1 MILILTQCFPSRL
14 GGIESL
20 VSNLSLGLSKSEKII
35 VFADRHHMF
44 YDAIYDNNHK
54 DEILVRRISGLKFFR
69 QRRKIKEIKPFIE
82 SQKVKL
88 IIADTWK
95 SLELGI
101 DYFNTKNI
109 PSICLAHGNE
119 LLSNDL
125 KKAQRIKN
133 TLNKSTAVV
142 ANSLYTKKLVQELVK
157 STIIVDY
164 VYPGA
169 NDLRNHKEHS
179 LKEVNG
185 EPVILTLA
193 RLEKRKGHTHI
204 IHCIKKLLSDF
215 PNIQYVIAG
224 EGPEKRALQKL
235 VNDKNL
241 QNNVLFVGLVNDEQ
255 KKFLFERSSLMV
267 MPTLD
272 ESKSR
277 SIEGFGISY
286 LEAAFFGI
294 PSIASDVGGTP
305 EAVINNS
312 TGVIINS
319 IDKLYQS
326 MHDLLVNENKRIL
339 FGENAQRRS
348 HENFQWNI
356 VTKKYKSIFDKVV
369 NNSQ

>member
-82 SQKVKL
+82 SRKVKL

-294 PSIASDVGGTP
+294 PSIASNIGGTL
-305 EAVINNS
+305 EAVLHNS
-312 TGVIINS
+312 TGKIINN
-319 IDKLYQS
+319 IENLYKTIRE
-326 MHDLLVNENKRIL
+326 LLLDNEQRKIL
-339 FGENAQRRS
+339 GKNAQKRAIDEFRWDIIATKHLS
-348 HENFQWNI
+348 IINNI
-356 VTKKYKSIFDKVV
+356 VKK
-369 NNSQ
+369 N

>member
-20 VSNLSLGLSKSEKII
+20 VSNLSVGLSKSERII

-69 QRRKIKEIKPFIE
+69 QRRKIKEIKPLIE
-82 SQKVKL
+82 SDKVKL

-193 RLEKRKGHTHI
+193 RLEKRKSHAHI

-294 PSIASDVGGTP
+294 PSIASNVGGTP

-312 TGVIINS
+312 TGVIINN
-319 IDKLYQS
+319 IDELYQS
-326 MHDLLVNENKRIL
+326 MHDLLVDENKRIL

-348 HENFQWNI
+348 HENFQWNT

-369 NNSQ
+369 NNS

>member
-54 DEILVRRISGLKFFR
+54 DEILIRRISGLKFFR

-82 SQKVKL
+82 SRKVKL

-169 NDLRNHKEHS
+169 NDLRNHKGHS

-193 RLEKRKGHTHI
+193 RLEKRKGHVHMV
-204 IHCIKKLLSDF
+204 HCIKKLLSDF

-224 EGPEKRALQKL
+224 EGSEKRALQKL

-326 MHDLLVNENKRIL
+326 MHDLLVDENKRIL

-348 HENFQWNI
+348 HENFQWNT
-356 VTKKYKSIFDKVV
+356 VTKKYKSIFDEVI
-369 NNSQ
+369 NSSQ

>member
-82 SQKVKL
+82 SRKVKL

-294 PSIASDVGGTP
+294 PSIASNVGGSP

-312 TGVIINS
+312 TGVIINR
-319 IDKLYQS
+319 IDELYQS
-326 MHDLLVNENKRIL
+326 MHDLLVDENKRIL

-348 HENFQWNI
+348 HENFQWNT
-356 VTKKYKSIFDKVV
+356 VTKKYKSIFDEVI
-369 NNSQ
+369 NSS

>member
-20 VSNLSLGLSKSEKII
+20 VSNLSVGLSKSEKII

-82 SQKVKL
+82 SRKVKL

-286 LEAAFFGI
+286 IEAAFFGI
-294 PSIASDVGGTP
+294 PSIASNVGGTP

-348 HENFQWNI
+348 HENFQWNT

-369 NNSQ
+369 NNS

>member
-35 VFADRHHMF
+35 VFADRHHIF
-44 YDAIYDNNHK
+44 YD
-54 DEILVRRISGLKFFR
+54 
-69 QRRKIKEIKPFIE
+69 E

-204 IHCIKKLLSDF
+204 IHCI
-215 PNIQYVIAG
+215 
-224 EGPEKRALQKL
+224 
-235 VNDKNL
+235 
-241 QNNVLFVGLVNDEQ
+241 
-255 KKFLFERSSLMV
+255 
-267 MPTLD
+267 
-272 ESKSR
+272 
-277 SIEGFGISY
+277 
-286 LEAAFFGI
+286 
-294 PSIASDVGGTP
+294 
-305 EAVINNS
+305 
-312 TGVIINS
+312 
-319 IDKLYQS
+319 
-326 MHDLLVNENKRIL
+326 
-339 FGENAQRRS
+339 
-348 HENFQWNI
+348 
-356 VTKKYKSIFDKVV
+356 
-369 NNSQ
+369 

>member
-204 IHCIKKLLSDF
+204 ILCIKKLLSDF

-348 HENFQWNI
+348 HENFQWNT
-356 VTKKYKSIFDKVV
+356 VTKKYKSIFDEVI
-369 NNSQ
+369 NSSQ

>member
-348 HENFQWNI
+348 HENFQWNT
-356 VTKKYKSIFDKVV
+356 VTKKYKSIFDEVI
-369 NNSQ
+369 NSSQ

>member
-1 MILILTQCFPSRL
+1 MILILTQCFPSRF

-20 VSNLSLGLSKSEKII
+20 VSNLALSLSKSEKII

-326 MHDLLVNENKRIL
+326 MHDLLVDENKRIL

-348 HENFQWNI
+348 HENFQWNT

-369 NNSQ
+369 NNS

>member
-82 SQKVKL
+82 SRKVKL

-348 HENFQWNI
+348 HENFQWNT
-356 VTKKYKSIFDKVV
+356 VTKKYKSIFDEVI
-369 NNSQ
+369 NSSQ

>member
-133 TLNKSTAVV
+133 TLNKSTVVV

-348 HENFQWNI
+348 HENFQWNT
-356 VTKKYKSIFDKVV
+356 VTKKYKSIFDEVI
-369 NNSQ
+369 NSSQ

>member
-20 VSNLSLGLSKSEKII
+20 VSNLAIGLSKSEKII

-69 QRRKIKEIKPFIE
+69 QRRKIKEIKPLIE
-82 SQKVKL
+82 SHKVKL

-119 LLSNDL
+119 LLSNDP

-193 RLEKRKGHTHI
+193 RLEKRKGHT
-204 IHCIKKLLSDF
+204 
-215 PNIQYVIAG
+215 V
-224 EGPEKRALQKL
+224 
-235 VNDKNL
+235 
-241 QNNVLFVGLVNDEQ
+241 
-255 KKFLFERSSLMV
+255 
-267 MPTLD
+267 
-272 ESKSR
+272 
-277 SIEGFGISY
+277 
-286 LEAAFFGI
+286 
-294 PSIASDVGGTP
+294 
-305 EAVINNS
+305 
-312 TGVIINS
+312 
-319 IDKLYQS
+319 
-326 MHDLLVNENKRIL
+326 
-339 FGENAQRRS
+339 
-348 HENFQWNI
+348 
-356 VTKKYKSIFDKVV
+356 
-369 NNSQ
+369 

>member
-69 QRRKIKEIKPFIE
+69 RRRKIKEIKPFIE
-82 SQKVKL
+82 SRKVKL

-101 DYFNTKNI
+101 DYFNTKKI

-125 KKAQRIKN
+125 KKDQRIKN

-157 STIIVDY
+157 STIVVDY

-348 HENFQWNI
+348 HENFQWNT
-356 VTKKYKSIFDKVV
+356 VTKKYKSIFDEVI
-369 NNSQ
+369 NSSQ

>member
-82 SQKVKL
+82 SRKVKL

-169 NDLRNHKEHS
+169 NDLRNHKGHS
-179 LKEVNG
+179 LKKVNG

-348 HENFQWNI
+348 HENFQWNT
-356 VTKKYKSIFDKVV
+356 VTKKYKSIFDEVI
-369 NNSQ
+369 NSSQ

>member
-179 LKEVNG
+179 LREVNG
-185 EPVILTLA
+185 KPVILTLA
-193 RLEKRKGHTHI
+193 RLEKRKGHVNI

-224 EGPEKRALQKL
+224 EGPEKRVLQKL
-235 VNDKNL
+235 VNDEHL

-294 PSIASDVGGTP
+294 PSIASDVGGTS

-348 HENFQWNI
+348 HENFQWNT
-356 VTKKYKSIFDKVV
+356 VTKKYKSIFDEVI
-369 NNSQ
+369 NSSQ

>member
-20 VSNLSLGLSKSEKII
+20 VSNLSVGLSKSEKII

-82 SQKVKL
+82 SRKVKL

-294 PSIASDVGGTP
+294 PSIASNVGGTP

-319 IDKLYQS
+319 IDELYQS
-326 MHDLLVNENKRIL
+326 MHDLLVDENKRIL

-348 HENFQWNI
+348 HENFQWNT
-356 VTKKYKSIFDKVV
+356 VTKKYKSIFDEVI
-369 NNSQ
+369 NNS

>member
-69 QRRKIKEIKPFIE
+69 RRRKIKEIKPFIE

-193 RLEKRKGHTHI
+193 RLEKRKGHAHI

-348 HENFQWNI
+348 HENFQWNT
-356 VTKKYKSIFDKVV
+356 VTKKYKSIFDEVI
-369 NNSQ
+369 NSSQ

>member
-20 VSNLSLGLSKSEKII
+20 VSNLSVGLSKSEKII

-82 SQKVKL
+82 SHKVKL

-125 KKAQRIKN
+125 KKAQRIRN

-142 ANSLYTKKLVQELVK
+142 ANSIYTKKLVQELVK

-193 RLEKRKGHTHI
+193 RLEKRKGHAHI

-348 HENFQWNI
+348 HENFQWNT

-369 NNSQ
+369 NNS

>member
-20 VSNLSLGLSKSEKII
+20 VSNLSVGLSKSEKII

-193 RLEKRKGHTHI
+193 RLEKRKGHAHI

-319 IDKLYQS
+319 IDELYQS
-326 MHDLLVNENKRIL
+326 MHDLLVDENKRIL

-348 HENFQWNI
+348 HENFQWNT

-369 NNSQ
+369 NNS

>member
-20 VSNLSLGLSKSEKII
+20 VSNLSVGLSKSEKII

-82 SQKVKL
+82 SRKVKL

-294 PSIASDVGGTP
+294 PSIASNVGGSP

-312 TGVIINS
+312 TGVIINN
-319 IDKLYQS
+319 IDELYQS
-326 MHDLLVNENKRIL
+326 MNDLLVDENKRIL

-348 HENFQWNI
+348 HENFQWNT
-356 VTKKYKSIFDKVV
+356 VTKKYKSIFDEVI
-369 NNSQ
+369 NSSQ

>member
-82 SQKVKL
+82 SRKVKL
-88 IIADTWK
+88 IITDTWK

-169 NDLRNHKEHS
+169 NDLRNHKERS
-179 LKEVNG
+179 LKDVNG

-319 IDKLYQS
+319 IDELYQS
-326 MHDLLVNENKRIL
+326 MHDLLVDENKRIL

-348 HENFQWNI
+348 HQNFQWNT
-356 VTKKYKSIFDKVV
+356 VTKKYKTIFDKVI
-369 NNSQ
+369 NNS

>member
-1 MILILTQCFPSRL
+1 MILILTQCFPSRF

-20 VSNLSLGLSKSEKII
+20 VSNLALSLSKSEKII
-35 VFADRHHMF
+35 VFADRHHIF
-44 YDAIYDNNHK
+44 YDSIYDNNHK

-69 QRRKIKEIKPFIE
+69 RRRKIKEIKPFIE

-101 DYFNTKNI
+101 DYFNTKKI

-125 KKAQRIKN
+125 KKSHRIKN

-157 STIIVDY
+157 STVIVDY

-169 NDLRNHKEHS
+169 NDLRNHKEHFI
-179 LKEVNG
+179 KEVNG
-185 EPVILTLA
+185 KPIILTLA
-193 RLEKRKGHTHI
+193 RLEKRKGHVHI
-204 IHCIKKLLSDF
+204 VHCIKKLLSDF

-224 EGPEKRALQKL
+224 EGPEKPALQKL
-235 VNDKNL
+235 VNDNNL
-241 QNNVLFVGLVNDEQ
+241 QKNVLFVGLVNDAQ
-255 KKFLFERSSLMV
+255 KNFLFQKSNLMV
-267 MPTLD
+267 MPTMD
-272 ESKSR
+272 ESKSG

-294 PSIASDVGGTP
+294 PSIASNIGGTL
-305 EAVINNS
+305 EAVLHNSTGKVINNIENLYKTIRELLLDNEQRKILGKNAQKRAIDEFS
-312 TGVIINS
+312 WDIIATKHLSIIN
-319 IDKLYQS
+319 
-326 MHDLLVNENKRIL
+326 
-339 FGENAQRRS
+339 
-348 HENFQWNI
+348 NI
-356 VTKKYKSIFDKVV
+356 VKK
-369 NNSQ
+369 N

>member
-1 MILILTQCFPSRL
+1 MILILTQCFPSRF

-20 VSNLSLGLSKSEKII
+20 VSNLALSLSKSEKII

-82 SQKVKL
+82 SRKVKL

-369 NNSQ
+369 NNS

>member
-20 VSNLSLGLSKSEKII
+20 VSNLSVGLSKSEKII

-82 SQKVKL
+82 SRKVKL

-369 NNSQ
+369 NNS

>member
-294 PSIASDVGGTP
+294 PSIASNVGGTP

-348 HENFQWNI
+348 HENFQWNT
-356 VTKKYKSIFDKVV
+356 VTKKYKSIFDEVI
-369 NNSQ
+369 NSSQ